1 MTVEVRHLQ
10 RTEVGEAEEHFGE
23 GNQGSSA
30 MPHKRN
36 PHQSERIAG
45 LARLLRGYAQ
55 TGFENVP
62 LWHERDISHSSAER
76 VIFPDA
82 CIVLDFMLA
91 ETRDIVDCLVIHE
104 ERMLANLNSSGG
116 LIYSQRVLLALVD
129 AGMDRQEAY
138 KVVQRH
144 ARAAWDGGERFRE
157 RLASD
162 PIVSTLLTA
171 DHLTSCSIRG
181 SNCSISMHC
190 FRVSALTRARV
201 SRPKL
206 TSDQSA
212 VTHVSLRHYPP
223 HRSGKVRELFDLGD
237 ALLIVATDRL
247 SAFDVILPTP
257 IPGKGRILSAISDFW
272 FDRTMDIIPNHRMDR
287 SLDDLNLLGDERTL
301 LEGRSSIVRKAA
313 RIDIE
318 CVVRGYLA
326 GSGWKEYE
334 ASGTLAGI
342 GLPLGLPTGAQLPS
356 RPSPPAVKNDA
367 GHDQNISRS
376 VLADLVGRDVAQLLE
391 ARSLDL
397 YERGSEIAARAGF
410 TLADTKFELAGL
422 MSN

>member
-1 MTVEVRHLQ
+1 
-10 RTEVGEAEEHFGE
+10 
-23 GNQGSSA
+23 
-30 MPHKRN
+30 
-36 PHQSERIAG
+36 
-45 LARLLRGYAQ
+45 
-55 TGFENVP
+55 
-62 LWHERDISHSSAER
+62 
-76 VIFPDA
+76 
-82 CIVLDFMLA
+82 
-91 ETRDIVDCLVIHE
+91 
-104 ERMLANLNSSGG
+104 
-116 LIYSQRVLLALVD
+116 
-129 AGMDRQEAY
+129 
-138 KVVQRH
+138 
-144 ARAAWDGGERFRE
+144 
-157 RLASD
+157 
-162 PIVSTLLTA
+162 
-171 DHLTSCSIRG
+171 
-181 SNCSISMHC
+181 
-190 FRVSALTRARV
+190 
-201 SRPKL
+201 
-206 TSDQSA
+206 
-212 VTHVSLRHYPP
+212 VSLRHYPP

-342 GLPLGLPTGAQLPS
+342 GLPLGLSTGAQLPE
-356 RPSPPAVKNDA
+356 PAFTPAVKNDA

-410 TLADTKFELAGL
+410 TLADTKFEFGWVDEQLTLIDEALTPDSSRYWDITAPELDRKPASFDKQIVRDWLETTGWNKMAPGPAFPPSIVNRTRGRYRDVL
-422 MSN
+422 ERLTHLEDNGGTT